1 MKTKRFQRSWVELH
15 LWNMRIVSVQKFK
28 IKNKP
33 RKIITVLYSNN
44 NTTTLMDL
52 SRKKKLKAKDIH
64 TDWRNEVIYS
74 IRQECMLGNITI
86 NMSDRFLNYKTK
98 YFDFIT
104 EFVYTYNIEN
114 KSVNANLDELLIFIA
129 NNSHKNNIDVIVLTE
144 TWHDVENCNIN
155 VLGYNTLF
163 SKKKR
168 NQNDGIIILIK
179 NSFKYEF
186 FEYNFD
192 EANKIPITLFCMYR
206 SPSNDIHKFL
216 TILNDILSTEKN
228 ESGFTVILG
237 DININI
243 IGIDN
248 SDNEYLDMLSITPT
262 GFNHSCIDHIF
273 IKNNKQLKNFNAGV
287 IQTNFS
293 DHFSMILSMPVTETI
308 NTSKCNTINY
318 IDFKKIDTNLKSEL

>member
-1 MKTKRFQRSWVELH
+1 MH
-15 LWNMRIVSVQKFK
+15 I
-28 IKNKP
+28 
-33 RKIITVLYSNN
+33 
-44 NTTTLMDL
+44 
-52 SRKKKLKAKDIH
+52 
-64 TDWRNEVIYS
+64 
-74 IRQECMLGNITI
+74 I
-86 NMSDRFLNYKTK
+86 NMLDRFLNYKTK

-114 KSVNANLDELLIFIA
+114 KLCINILCCNIRSVNANLDELLIFIA

-192 EANKIPITLFCMYR
+192 EVNIFKLLIKANKIPITLFCMYR

-243 IGIDN
+243 IGVDN
-248 SDNEYLDMLSITPT
+248 SDNEYLDMLSMFNYKSFINIYTRTPT

-273 IKNNKQLKNFNAGV
+273 INNNKQLKNFNAGV